1 MEHTKEPWFCRDGD
15 QFQHDIIVT
24 TDDRLFR
31 GVAPICEIE
40 SDFTGPVGDEQK
52 ANARRIVACVNA
64 LAGVPTEWLEG
75 FTLSNIDNVV
85 QENARLKQQ
94 RDELLAACNTF
105 HEWLTREEA
114 GFCKA
119 GRDRSTPEGEAAW
132 REWYDENLRL
142 CSLAH
147 EQVRAAIARA
157 EGK

>member
-1 MEHTKEPWFCRDGD
+1 MEHTKEPWITKANEVDEHCFEVMSDGWYVATT
-15 QFQHDIIVT
+15 HDGC
-24 TDDRLFR
+24 D
-31 GVAPICEIE
+31 G
-40 SDFTGPVGDEQK
+40 EQNAE

-85 QENARLKQQ
+85 QENAGLKQQ

-157 EGK
+157 QGK